1 MLYLRPD
8 TGRIFLCRKSQDS
21 AADLTRFS
29 HGPDVNIAKVDKK
42 HGVCQFCQRFAMD
55 LLPNW
60 TDFRFFVNFVNKGT
74 IFR

>member
-1 MLYLRPD
+1 MEKNK
-8 TGRIFLCRKSQDS
+8 T
-21 AADLTRFS
+21 
-29 HGPDVNIAKVDKK
+29 VNIAKVDKK
-42 HGVCQFCQRFAMD
+42 HGFCQFCQRFAMD